1 MDSFIQCLASI
12 GAVKLMMGRQNG
24 GGRQGTRIRTGQ
36 RGGRQD
42 QCQGRRRLLIDK
54 KVFLN
59 GDVLTSLIEASL
71 DDLDD
76 YEKETAL
83 ASFPADSDG
92 QNESRLLVEDGVSCE
107 VVVP

>member
-1 MDSFIQCLASI
+1 MYSY
-12 GAVKLMMGRQNG
+12 R
-24 GGRQGTRIRTGQ
+24 
-36 RGGRQD
+36 
-42 QCQGRRRLLIDK
+42 IDK
-54 KVFLN
+54 KIFLN

-71 DDLDD
+71 ND